1 MEEEQARLA
10 AEARRQRIL
19 DSANSRMDRVSGLA
33 GSEGNEAVEGPGQK
47 KASKLAAMRR
57 RRFQTKKAEAA
68 SAESAAVESE
78 ATKEMT
84 PPVVEAKKVAK
95 EEVTAPEPAASKTEE
110 NKPAAETT
118 TTTTTME
125 SSSGTGD
132 DAPKK
137 KYMGVAKMRRKMI
150 KERQQ
155 KQEAEEEDATAG
167 AIPSKF
173 SKISPPKPTFPIIM
187 HLLTVLFL
195 FLAGFEVGLQQRVI
209 EYREDVTIHQT
220 VAPQQEL
227 RILNQGVSLSYFS
240 PTPTIVKGDVAAEEP
255 PTPYV
260 SKEDEDEFTS
270 SKEKDTFPNE
280 ENIDPLFGIDL
291 DELTAGPGLFMMMG
305 RFAVSVHRL
314 LLSIVYYFPI
324 RIWNG
329 ILALIASPPV
339 LCLTALAIRQ
349 GSHVLGGKLPEAVA
363 DDSKMSSQPQDVM
376 ATIKNVVTSFILKAF
391 PTATKLYEAWT
402 HLRSDMYVVMCGL
415 FVGLVWHHYLPMLQ
429 GEATNDEL

>member
-1 MEEEQARLA
+1 MDEEEARLA

-33 GSEGNEAVEGPGQK
+33 GSEGNEAEENAGQK

-68 SAESAAVESE
+68 SAESAASQSQ
-78 ATKEMT
+78 ATKDVTT
-84 PPVVEAKKVAK
+84 PPVVEAK
-95 EEVTAPEPAASKTEE
+95 EVIPEPAAVKTEE
-110 NKPAAETT
+110 KKPDTETT
-118 TTTTTME
+118 TNTAAE
-125 SSSGTGD
+125 SSSETGTGD

-150 KERQQ
+150 KEKQQQ
-155 KQEAEEEDATAG
+155 KQETEEDEAVAR
-167 AIPSKF
+167 AIPTKF

-195 FLAGFEVGLQQRVI
+195 FLAGFEVGLQQNII
-209 EYREDVTIHQT
+209 EYRSDVTIHQT

-227 RILNQGVSLSYFS
+227 RLLNQGVSLSYFS
-240 PTPTIVKGDVAAEEP
+240 PTPTIVKNDVAAEEP

-270 SKEKDTFPNE
+270 AEKEDTPQG

-305 RFAVSVHRL
+305 RLAVSVHRVI
-314 LLSIVYYFPI
+314 LSLVYYFPI
-324 RIWNG
+324 RMWNN

-349 GSHVLGGKLPEAVA
+349 GSHVLGGKLPEAAA
-363 DDSKMSSQPQDVM
+363 DDSKMSSQPQDIM
-376 ATIKNVVTSFILKAF
+376 ATIKNVVTNFVLKAF

-402 HLRSDMYVVMCGL
+402 HLRSDMYVTLCGL